1 MDPQRYRPAGY
12 SAQDYVDEWNRKSAA
27 VKDAVE
33 KACPDIDL
41 GFMAPTFIFLPGI
54 VDPAYN
60 AEDIYNL
67 GYDPKNLTRELC
79 FHKYVLSPA
88 TAEPEILTVQKLHGR
103 QLTPKPG
110 PGL

>member
-1 MDPQRYRPAGY
+1 MEPQRYRPAGY

-33 KACPDIDL
+33 QACPDIDL

-79 FHKYVLSPA
+79 FHKYALPRA
-88 TAEPEILTVQKLHGR
+88 TGEPKY
-103 QLTPKPG
+103 
-110 PGL
+110 